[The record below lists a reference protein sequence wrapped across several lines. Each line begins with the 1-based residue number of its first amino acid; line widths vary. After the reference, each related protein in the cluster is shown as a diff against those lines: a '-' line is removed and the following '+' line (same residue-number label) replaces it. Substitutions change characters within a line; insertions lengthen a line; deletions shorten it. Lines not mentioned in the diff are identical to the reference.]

1 MAFFSLFEFLRINNE
16 RKKKEELPDF
26 ASLAT
31 RLLVYSFVK
40 KSIYN
45 GLVLCYCYCYYYY
58 FFFD

>member
-31 RLLVYSFVK
+31 RLLVYLFVK
-40 KSIYN
+40 KSITI
-45 GLVLCYCYCYYYY
+45 VKCYVIVTIIIII
-58 FFFD
+58 FF